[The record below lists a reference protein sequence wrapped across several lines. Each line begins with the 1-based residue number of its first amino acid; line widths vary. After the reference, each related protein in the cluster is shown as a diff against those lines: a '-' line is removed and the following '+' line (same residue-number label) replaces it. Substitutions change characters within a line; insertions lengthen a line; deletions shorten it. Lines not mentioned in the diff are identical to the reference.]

1 MGTSNNLS
9 LCALNELLNDFLVQ
23 KRALGY
29 KYNEQEYSLKRFI
42 DFVDSRTS
50 QGADLLSKEM
60 VLEYCGRRASETPK
74 TQSNRTSNLRQ
85 FITYLSANGY
95 KAYMPKLPRKQKSE
109 YLPFVFTHE
118 QISQIIAA
126 ADSLER
132 HSRYNCAEVY
142 PVLFRVL
149 YGCGLRISEALNLRV
164 CDVSLQECT
173 LTIRKSKFDKSRI
186 VVMDGSLVRVVSRF
200 LDEHCKF
207 YVENDYLFM
216 HRGGAKR
223 SSKAVYECFREL
235 LWKCGIPFRGRGFGP
250 RLHDVRHTF
259 CCHSLKKMSD
269 AGIDMYCALP
279 VLSAYLGHS
288 GISSTERYLR
298 LTEEFYPDVRGRVQ
312 MSVSQV
318 YPEVYM
324 DDSD

>member
-1 MGTSNNLS
+1 MESTNHLS
-9 LCALNELLNDFLVQ
+9 VCALKGLLSDFLAQ

-29 KYNEQEYSLKRFI
+29 KYNEQEHSLKRFI
-42 DFVDSRTS
+42 DFVGTRNP
-50 QGADLLSKEM
+50 QGQCMLPKEL

-74 TQSNRTSNLRQ
+74 TQSNRISDLRQ
-85 FITYLSANGY
+85 FIAYLNTNGFET
-95 KAYMPKLPRKQKSE
+95 YMPKLPRKQQSK
-109 YLPFVFTHE
+109 YLPYVFTHE
-118 QISQIIAA
+118 QMSSIIAA
-126 ADSLER
+126 ADALEW
-132 HSRYNCAEVY
+132 HNRYNCAEVY

-164 CDVSLQECT
+164 HDVKLNECT
-173 LTIRKSKFDKSRI
+173 LVIRKSKFDKSRL
-186 VVMDGSLVRVVSRF
+186 VVMDDSLLCIISGF
-200 LDEHCKF
+200 LDEYCKL
-207 YVENDYLFM
+207 YDENDYLFK
-216 HRGGAKR
+216 HRDGAKR

-235 LWKCGIPFRGRGFGP
+235 LWKCGIPFQGRGIGP

-279 VLSAYLGHS
+279 VLSAYVGHS

-312 MSVSQV
+312 MSASQV

-324 DDSD
+324 DESD